1 MTLLALGAMVVA
13 AVVVGSVALPLVAEP
28 IVGGERDEGA
38 DLAEATGAAMRQ
50 ANDVGHSFGRL
61 IPARAEAAGE
71 GAGDGDGRVREEPGS
86 PPISDRAGGPDDDAR
101 HEVAAAL
108 EALAS
113 VDGGRTDLAANDR
126 IAAHDRIAAIEALQD
141 AWSPRYR
148 QAEAERRR
156 LAYRIEHAERAAQRY
171 FQTQTELTRR
181 IKDPAER
188 SHAQAADRAEK
199 HVYARWRD
207 QAHRTRA
214 QADSI
219 MNDLH
224 DLDVRI
230 TKQLLSANFA
240 SVHHDF
246 LELPVAIGDLHRDLE
261 RFRVRSE
268 EIGAALGG
276 N

>member
-13 AVVVGSVALPLVAEP
+13 VVVVGSVALPLVAEP

-61 IPARAEAAGE
+61 IPARAEAAW
-71 GAGDGDGRVREEPGS
+71 AGDGDGRVREEPGS
-86 PPISDRAGGPDDDAR
+86 PPISDRAGGPDDDAQR
-101 HEVAAAL
+101 EVAAAL

-113 VDGGRTDLAANDR
+113 ADGGRTDLVANDR
-126 IAAHDRIAAIEALQD
+126 STANNRIAAIEALQD
-141 AWSPRYR
+141 AWGPRYR

-156 LAYRIEHAERAAQRY
+156 LAYRIEHAERAARRY

-181 IKDPAER
+181 IKDPGER
-188 SHAQAADRAEK
+188 SHAQAADLAEK

-246 LELPVAIGDLHRDLE
+246 LELPIAIGDLHRDLE

-276 N
+276 K